1 MYNPAQAQSY
11 IRHVDR
17 ESTKLA
23 TRLATKTIKDRTSL
37 EAPTVIPEAP
47 CFFEISELKNE

>member
-23 TRLATKTIKDRTSL
+23 TKALRERTSL

-47 CFFEISELKNE
+47 CFFEISGVKNE